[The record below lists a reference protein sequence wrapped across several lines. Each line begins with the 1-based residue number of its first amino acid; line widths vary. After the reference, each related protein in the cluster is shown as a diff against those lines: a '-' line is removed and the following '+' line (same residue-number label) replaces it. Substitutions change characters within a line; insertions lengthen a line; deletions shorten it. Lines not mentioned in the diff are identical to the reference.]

1 MDTNALCIVDTVQY
15 TRTPVPTF
23 ACTHI
28 IILYSLATHE
38 VVAGGPT
45 YSREPPVARGHL
57 SFVGTAEDNKVCDGL
72 RRLTD
77 LLELDKEGLVGTR
90 KHLLAYRTQQTM
102 GISCTHLK
110 VAHCRGKGELQQSL
124 RTYVGAATYVH
135 MYTRTYT
142 CTHVHTYIR
151 THIGSMTGYI

>member
-15 TRTPVPTF
+15 THTPVPTYVCMYTYDNTLQLSNPR
-23 ACTHI
+23 A
-28 IILYSLATHE
+28 SGRRA
-38 VVAGGPT
+38 

-90 KHLLAYRTQQTM
+90 KHLLACRTQHTTGEEHVLGT

-110 VAHCRGKGELQQSL
+110 VAHRRGKGELQQSL

-135 MYTRTYT
+135 TYTR
-142 CTHVHTYIR
+142 I
-151 THIGSMTGYI
+151 HIGTMTGYI

>member
-1 MDTNALCIVDTVQY
+1 MY
-15 TRTPVPTF
+15 TYDNTLQLSNPRGSGRR
-23 ACTHI
+23 A
-28 IILYSLATHE
+28 
-38 VVAGGPT
+38 

-77 LLELDKEGLVGTR
+77 LLELDKEGLVGTW
-90 KHLLAYRTQQTM
+90 KHLFAYRTQHTTGEEHVLCT

-110 VAHCRGKGELQQSL
+110 VAHRRGKGELQQSL

-135 MYTRTYT
+135 TYT
-142 CTHVHTYIR
+142 CIYI
-151 THIGSMTGYI
+151 

>member
-15 TRTPVPTF
+15 TRTAVPTF
-23 ACTHI
+23 ACTHM
-28 IILYSLATHE
+28 IILYSLATQE
-38 VVAGGPT
+38 VVAGGPA

-90 KHLLAYRTQQTM
+90 KHLLAYRTQHTTGEEHVLGT

-110 VAHCRGKGELQQSL
+110 VAHRRGKGELQQSL
-124 RTYVGAATYVH
+124 RTYVEAATYVH
-135 MYTRTYT
+135 TYTR
-142 CTHVHTYIR
+142 I
-151 THIGSMTGYI
+151 HIGTMTGYI